1 MSRQVLINSV
11 ISDVLRPTNGSNN
24 SRVTGL
30 TFEDFGV
37 DGIFN
42 GSYSLVPLL
51 DGVGVPD
58 IQVSPGS
65 LYINEVTPGS
75 GLYSVRFWPNE
86 IGYQSF
92 IITCN
97 MYTTE
102 SNLNYDIIPNIALS
116 SSYNVF
122 YGV

>member
-11 ISDVLRPTNGSNN
+11 ISDVLRPTNGNDN
-24 SRVTGL
+24 SRITGL
-30 TFEDFGV
+30 TFEDFDV

-42 GSYSLVPLL
+42 GSYSDVPLL

-58 IQVSPGS
+58 VQVSPGS

-86 IGYQSF
+86 IGYQSYL
-92 IITCN
+92 ITCITY
-97 MYTTE
+97 MTE
-102 SNLNYDIIPNIALS
+102 SNLDYDIIPNIALS
-116 SSYNVF
+116 SRYNVF
-122 YGV
+122 YGI